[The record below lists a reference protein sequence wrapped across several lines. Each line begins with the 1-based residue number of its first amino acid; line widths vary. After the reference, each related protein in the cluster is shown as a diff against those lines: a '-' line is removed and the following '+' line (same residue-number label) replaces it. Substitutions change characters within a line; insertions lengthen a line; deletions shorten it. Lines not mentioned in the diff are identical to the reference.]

1 MKLDLYTTFC
11 YPIRPLLGAVFLMSS
26 AYSITVM
33 AAHADVDVASAA
45 AATAPVAASGAR
57 AYQTPTWTTYY
68 SDIDA
73 IRADTEKAQA
83 ELDNLTIHHK
93 LEQAR
98 VGNFSTDAN
107 GTPTPGMS
115 SLPGLPAVSAAV
127 QLAAT
132 AQPPRNPQVEQVS
145 MVDGQWTA
153 LIRLSSGA
161 RVNVHQ
167 GQSVSGIG
175 KITAISLNQVVATE
189 GGKSTALAFAG
200 DTSQETATT
209 STSATSRMPA
219 IPFGM
224 H

>member
-1 MKLDLYTTFC
+1 MKLHFSTTLRR
-11 YPIRPLLGAVFLMSS
+11 PIRALVGAMFLMGA
-26 AYSITVM
+26 AYSLTVM
-33 AAHADVDVASAA
+33 AAPADADGASAPAA
-45 AATAPVAASGAR
+45 AAPAAASGAR
-57 AYQTPTWTTYY
+57 GYQTPTWTTYY

-98 VGNFSTDAN
+98 VGNFSADGN

-115 SLPGLPAVSAAV
+115 SLPSLPAVSSPV
-127 QLAAT
+127 QSAAT
-132 AQPPRNPQVEQVS
+132 AQAPRDPQVEQVS

-167 GQSVSGIG
+167 GQSVHGIG
-175 KITAISLNQVVATE
+175 KIAAISLNQVIATD

-200 DTSQETATT
+200 DTSQETTT
-209 STSATSRMPA
+209 ASPSSASRMPTM
-219 IPFGM
+219 PFGL

>member
-1 MKLDLYTTFC
+1 MKLSLNTTLRH
-11 YPIRPLLGAVFLMSS
+11 PIRALAGAMFLMSA
-26 AYSITVM
+26 AYSLTVM
-33 AAHADVDVASAA
+33 GAPVDADGASAA
-45 AATAPVAASGAR
+45 AAAPVAASGAHV
-57 AYQTPTWTTYY
+57 YQAPTWTTYY

-98 VGNFSTDAN
+98 VGNFTTDGN

-115 SLPGLPAVSAAV
+115 SLPGLPAVSTPV
-127 QLAAT
+127 QSVAT
-132 AQPPRNPQVEQVS
+132 AQAPRDPHVEQVS

-161 RVNVHQ
+161 RVNAHL
-167 GQSVSGIG
+167 GQSVRGIG
-175 KITAISLNQVVATE
+175 KITAISLNQVIATD

-200 DTSQETATT
+200 DTTQETTT
-209 STSATSRMPA
+209 ASTSATSRMPA
-219 IPFGM
+219 MPFGM

>member
-1 MKLDLYTTFC
+1 
-11 YPIRPLLGAVFLMSS
+11 
-26 AYSITVM
+26 
-33 AAHADVDVASAA
+33 
-45 AATAPVAASGAR
+45 
-57 AYQTPTWTTYY
+57 
-68 SDIDA
+68 
-73 IRADTEKAQA
+73 
-83 ELDNLTIHHK
+83 
-93 LEQAR
+93 
-98 VGNFSTDAN
+98 
-107 GTPTPGMS
+107 
-115 SLPGLPAVSAAV
+115 
-127 QLAAT
+127 
-132 AQPPRNPQVEQVS
+132 